1 MPVPDGLTDEQ
12 AGAIPEAFL
21 TAYSNLVELGT
32 LKTGETVLIH
42 AGASGVGLAGI
53 QIARILGA
61 TVIVT
66 ASKEKH
72 ALCKQHGAHTTID
85 YRTENFAE
93 VVRAQHGGV
102 DLVIDMIGAP
112 YWDDNVRALNDW
124 GRIVFV
130 GLQGGSV
137 KEVNFGDIM
146 RKRLKVMGSTLRSR
160 TYNEKAKLVA
170 DFWAWAAPHFASAAL
185 KPVIWRTLPLSQV
198 EEAHRLMSTNANAGK
213 IVLVVN
219 S

>member
-1 MPVPDGLTDEQ
+1 
-12 AGAIPEAFL
+12 
-21 TAYSNLVELGT
+21 
-32 LKTGETVLIH
+32 
-42 AGASGVGLAGI
+42 
-53 QIARILGA
+53 
-61 TVIVT
+61 
-66 ASKEKH
+66 
-72 ALCKQHGAHTTID
+72 
-85 YRTENFAE
+85 
-93 VVRAQHGGV
+93 
-102 DLVIDMIGAP
+102 
-112 YWDDNVRALNDW
+112 
-124 GRIVFV
+124 
-130 GLQGGSV
+130 
-137 KEVNFGDIM
+137 M